1 MKNIVKSKLVP
12 AVAALALLGGGFT
25 AYAQDDHTP
34 ATSPPPGASAKSVA
48 PGEAVPLPEVQTS
61 GSVSFVTGGIPYEQ
75 IPAFTAARS
84 QFPLNIEVYQR
95 DGNKNGFTADAEVK
109 LIAAKSGDVVLD
121 TKTEGPFLWAKVP
134 PGSYKLQTTL
144 AGKTKESRVTVGS
157 GARPTRAIVVFP
169 QGTDE

>member
-1 MKNIVKSKLVP
+1 MKNIFRSTLVP
-12 AVAALALLGGGFT
+12 AVAALALLGGGVA
-25 AYAQDDHTP
+25 AYAQDDHNP

-134 PGSYKLQTTL
+134 PGTYKLQTTL
-144 AGKTKESRVTVGS
+144 AGKSKESTVTVGS
-157 GARPTRAIVVFP
+157 ARTTRAIVVFP